1 MDAPL
6 TPAME
11 GVFSFG
17 CYISEITDEER
28 QKSRDE
34 VLSATQEKIRNLA
47 PFVKVLSDSDV
58 ICAVGSE
65 DKINESSEL
74 FKEITKLF

>member
-1 MDAPL
+1 
-6 TPAME
+6 
-11 GVFSFG
+11 
-17 CYISEITDEER
+17 
-28 QKSRDE
+28 
-34 VLSATQEKIRNLA
+34 
-47 PFVKVLSDSDV
+47 VKVLSDSDV